1 MPNFLEY
8 LLQNTSIGAY
18 GGSICT
24 LQSKWFLYHIVK
36 CNSIVYFCVNVRYRR
51 CKICGI
57 YKNNWPLG
65 DTYCLNS
72 MFIFDFIFYTMK
84 HQNSGHIRVLKNL
97 SVIKRCPLLGGSLK
111 KIVTFGTKYFVDYWD
126 VRYWEISLYYESV
139 LRRVEMKKFWEGL
152 RVCKKTLANLV
163 RWLERQFN
171 WNSLKGPNT

>member
-1 MPNFLEY
+1 M
-8 LLQNTSIGAY
+8 
-18 GGSICT
+18 
-24 LQSKWFLYHIVK
+24 
-36 CNSIVYFCVNVRYRR
+36 NVRCRR

-72 MFIFDFIFYTMK
+72 MFIFDFIFCTMK
-84 HQNSGHIRVLKNL
+84 HQNSGHMRVLKNL

-139 LRRVEMKKFWEGL
+139 LRRVEMKKFWGGGGGAE
-152 RVCKKTLANLV
+152 
-163 RWLERQFN
+163 
-171 WNSLKGPNT
+171 SL